1 MASSWMKRAIVD
13 TGASHTYASADA
25 PLENCRPGRGT
36 VTVANGKA
44 EQIAEIGDLG
54 ALKGARRVMSFS
66 RTLVGAMDLV
76 DQFDE
81 ARFNRRGVHVVTQTP
96 DGREV
101 VTRIGRPT
109 LNRLF
114 SFDGDALRR
123 HAAKLGA

>member
-1 MASSWMKRAIVD
+1 
-13 TGASHTYASADA
+13 
-25 PLENCRPGRGT
+25 
-36 VTVANGKA
+36 
-44 EQIAEIGDLG
+44 
-54 ALKGARRVMSFS
+54 MSFS

-81 ARFNRRGVHVVTQTP
+81 VRFNWKGVHVVTQTP
-96 DGREV
+96 SGKEV
-101 VTRIGRPT
+101 ATRIGSPT